1 MLGKKIINWVTTARI
16 VTGLIVMG
24 YCLTHFL
31 NHAAGIIS
39 LEAMDLVRV
48 YVSGFWRLP
57 VIKPVVPS
65 ALIIHVVVSLFLFFR
80 SRSFSGLLTGV
91 NEYGI
96 RLAKDPAWMN

>member
-24 YCLTHFL
+24 YCLTHYL

-57 VIKPVVPS
+57 VIKPVAPS

-80 SRSFSGLLTGV
+80 SRSFSGLLTGA
-91 NEYGI
+91 NQYGI
-96 RLAKDPAWMN
+96 THAKDPAWMN